1 MVLKEDYMSYLGMY
15 ILTKLDSWQCFS
27 KGAGSMLLVAAG
39 IMSLGCAMACSDN
52 YGTFVE
58 DTKKLLKA
66 IHVKTVLISSVVLLV
81 LSQLLP
87 TTKQA
92 AFIYIAPQIIEN
104 GAVKDTV
111 KNIPELTKLG
121 TDYLKELLKEK
132 VNDIKG

>member
-1 MVLKEDYMSYLGMY
+1 MYL
-15 ILTKLDSWQCFS
+15 LTKLDCWYNNSLFIGIS
-27 KGAGSMLLVAAG
+27 LLIIASIIA
-39 IMSLGCAMACSDN
+39 L
-52 YGTFVE
+52 FV
-58 DTKKLLKA
+58 
-66 IHVKTVLISSVVLLV
+66 VLIGGVEFEEDKGEKIRLLANITR
-81 LSQLLP
+81 LKMLFTISAICIGISILLP

-132 VNDIKG
+132 INEQ

>member
-1 MVLKEDYMSYLGMY
+1 MTYFGMY
-15 ILTKLDSWQCFS
+15 MLTKLDNFRCFFDR
-27 KGAGSMLLVAAG
+27 VTG
-39 IMSLGCAMACSDN
+39 IFM
-52 YGTFVE
+52 
-58 DTKKLLKA
+58 
-66 IHVKTVLISSVVLLV
+66 VLFVLLSAFTV
-81 LSQLLP
+81 FYAACRADNEYNKTFLEHFKEILQATRLHLLFAIMIVSMFITTLIP

-132 VNDIKG
+132 VQDVEQW

>member
-1 MVLKEDYMSYLGMY
+1 MNYLGMY
-15 ILTKLDSWQCFS
+15 ILTKLDSWHCFT
-27 KGAGSMLLVAAG
+27 GCYGIVTIIAAG
-39 IMSLGCAMACSDN
+39 IMLIGSIIGCSDC
-52 YGTFVE
+52 YGDFTE
-58 DTKKLLKA
+58 SLKKLIKSLH
-66 IHVKTVLISSVVLLV
+66 INTVFISGVVLLV
-81 LSQLLP
+81 FSQLLP

-92 AFIYIAPQIIEN
+92 AFIYIAPQLIEN

>member
-1 MVLKEDYMSYLGMY
+1 MTYLGMY
-15 ILTKLDSWQCFS
+15 ILTKLDSWHSFS
-27 KGAGSMLLVAAG
+27 WGIGMTILIAAVLITIACGLEADTHYGEKFEHWKKYIRALRVKVLFTTGIALLVFAQ
-39 IMSLGCAMACSDN
+39 
-52 YGTFVE
+52 
-58 DTKKLLKA
+58 
-66 IHVKTVLISSVVLLV
+66 LI
-81 LSQLLP
+81 P

-132 VNDIKG
+132 INEQ

>member
-1 MVLKEDYMSYLGMY
+1 MNYLGMY
-15 ILTKLDSWQCFS
+15 ILTKLDSWHSFTGCYGIITLIATGIILI
-27 KGAGSMLLVAAG
+27 GAIIG
-39 IMSLGCAMACSDN
+39 CSDCYDDFAGN
-52 YGTFVE
+52 L
-58 DTKKLLKA
+58 KKLIKSLH
-66 IHVKTVLISSVVLLV
+66 IKTMFISGVVLLV
-81 LSQLLP
+81 FSQLLP

-92 AFIYIAPQIIEN
+92 AFIYIAPQLIEN

>member
-1 MVLKEDYMSYLGMY
+1 MNYLGMY
-15 ILTKLDSWQCFS
+15 ILTKLDSWHSFTGCY
-27 KGAGSMLLVAAG
+27 GIVMLVAAG
-39 IMSLGCAMACSDN
+39 IILIGSIIGCSNCYDDFTGSL
-52 YGTFVE
+52 
-58 DTKKLLKA
+58 KKLINSLHIKS
-66 IHVKTVLISSVVLLV
+66 VFISGIVLLV
-81 LSQLLP
+81 FSQLLP

-132 VNDIKG
+132 INEQ